1 MVSHSWHRLN
11 SPGDAIEKH
20 RRRITTFITVG
31 TYVVATGE
39 AATGH
44 AIPFLS
50 PIMSAF
56 FHSKN
61 ALSILY
67 RYQATTLAS

>member
-1 MVSHSWHRLN
+1 MFSHIWHRLN
-11 SPGDAIEKH
+11 SSGDTTEKH
-20 RRRITTFITVG
+20 RRHIITFITVG

-39 AATGH
+39 AANGH
-44 AIPFLS
+44 AISFLS

-61 ALSILY
+61 APSILY
-67 RYQATTLAS
+67 RHQATPLAS